1 MPGPNQKNSPSVM
14 LSRIYGLVGFA
25 SLLLFANVVDAE
37 SFTAPYSGNLYLQ
50 CVGGSAGATSQF
62 GIGNSQANF
71 VAYLNGLPSAC
82 PDAEVL
88 VGPVAAG
95 QTVEFG
101 ISTLWIGQT
110 YWAFSGNTDE
120 ASTVSFTDVCNSL
133 GMNGKI
139 IQQTSPTTWVVHL
152 NDAAHYTISQCEA
165 NNILVQIRLSSIACS
180 LQSLS
185 GAYTYV
191 FRGFKFSRNEREHAF
206 SAVGRL
212 VADANGNFT
221 AEETVSDAGAIT
233 RNRQS
238 TGTYTMNA
246 DCTGRATFSG
256 LGSMDFVMTNN
267 NQNVNFIQTDEGTDI
282 VGTAQQQF
290 H

>member
-1 MPGPNQKNSPSVM
+1 MSRQNRKSSLMFM
-14 LSRIYGLVGFA
+14 LSRICCGLVAFV

-37 SFTAPYSGNLYLQ
+37 SFTAPYGGNLYLQ
-50 CVGGSAGATSQF
+50 CIGGSAGATSQF
-62 GIGNSQANF
+62 GIGSSPANF
-71 VAYLNGLPSAC
+71 VAYLNGLPSGC

-101 ISTLWIGQT
+101 ISTLWLGQT

-120 ASTVSFTDVCNSL
+120 ASIVSFTDVCNTL

-139 IQQTSPTTWVVHL
+139 IQQTSPTTWVMHL

-165 NNILVQIRLSSIACS
+165 NNILVQIRLASTPCS

-191 FRGFKFSRNEREHAF
+191 FRGFKFGGNEHGF

-212 VADANGNFT
+212 VADGNGNFT
-221 AEETVSDAGAIT
+221 GADTVSDAGAIT
-233 RNRQS
+233 RDRQY

-246 DCTGRATFSG
+246 DCTGSARFSG
-256 LGSMDFVMTNN
+256 LGQMDFVMTNN
-267 NQNVNFIQTDEGTDI
+267 NQNVNFIQIDEGTDI